1 MSHTLTS
8 ACEGRKRGGEG
19 GGEEREEKE
28 REEREEKEREREE
41 EREKEKGKEGR
52 RGEGEGVKEPWH
64 WITACKR
71 ESTWAGTRI
80 TDETCFPLSASSA
93 MVISSQACVCVWAHY
108 M

>member
-19 GGEEREEKE
+19 GGEERDEKE
-28 REEREEKEREREE
+28 REERE
-41 EREKEKGKEGR
+41 EKEKGKEGR

-71 ESTWAGTRI
+71 GSTWAGTRI